1 MHILATTSASLDDRV
16 EPVDLRQAPGD
27 VAFLSFTD
35 SDLAA
40 VAAAW
45 RATEGWARSEAIP
58 ALRCETDH
66 TPKNDANPP
75 PSRGRAGRGGAA
87 KTTPEDGGE
96 DSRGS
101 RANATIASLESAA
114 PPLPALPREGGGFPQ
129 ADVAAATGDS
139 ELGATAPPTLR
150 LASLRDLRHPMS
162 VDLWVDGVAASA
174 RVVVVR
180 LLGGLDWWRYGVE
193 RLHALAIARTA
204 AGQPLTLAV
213 LPGCDRDDPRLAEF
227 STLSPE
233 RLAALLAYFREGG
246 GDNLRNFARQLR
258 AMAEVP
264 GAGHGGR
271 EDRSW
276 GYNANPPSMRSVGAP
291 AAWQSPNPL
300 LLRSDGTRSQGHN
313 ANPPPSRGRVGRGG
327 AANSA
332 SETGSA
338 PARLASDGTS
348 AVEPAAPPLPTL
360 PREGG
365 GLPQAIAPG
374 GSGALADGE
383 GLVAAASHD
392 PATAFLNLSAI
403 PPAVPIPRATAWL
416 PGRGALSLDDLAA
429 ALPAG
434 HAVVPVIFYRSML
447 LADDLAPIAALCA
460 ALAERGL
467 AAAPLAVASLKE
479 PGSKAFV
486 AEALGRLKPAAIIT
500 ATAFAAGEPGEATL
514 LDAPGVPVLQAIVAT
529 TRRDAWVEGRRGLAS
544 ADMAMHV
551 VLPELDGRVLAGALS
566 FKDTAPPDPD
576 FGITALVNRAED
588 DRVAMVADRVAAL
601 VRLQKTPPAER
612 RLAVLLPDYP
622 GPAGRAGYAVGLDVP
637 ASVVALLGDLA
648 EAGWSVEGV
657 PADGTA
663 LMRGLARSAASDRAG
678 VPTNL
683 HNANPPPSRG
693 RAGRGGAAGSNADA
707 PLGAG
712 CIHAETNS
720 GVEFAAP
727 PLPTLPREGGGFA
740 WADVGSPSAGAAP
753 VCGSSV
759 TSLPLVTYRTLFSD
773 LPATVRAAVTA
784 AWGDPAEDVDI
795 TDGAF
800 RFRAATFGAVTVALP
815 PDRGRTADRRA
826 DYHDPALPP
835 CHGLVAFGLWLQHE
849 AKVDA
854 VVHMGAHGTF
864 EWLPGKAVALTASC
878 FPEVVLGPLP
888 VVYPFIVTNP
898 GEAAQAKRRIAAVTL
913 GHLPPPLVAGA
924 LDGPLADLERL
935 VDEYASADGLDG
947 RRRERLAALIL
958 EEAERTGL
966 ARDAGASLA
975 DGPDE
980 ALTRID
986 AWLCDVKELSLKD
999 GLHVYGRAAAA
1010 AGADGAALTP
1020 GVADGAPHASGV
1032 ADEAAPALGAGAT
1045 GEAASAAADGAT
1057 RLASAAAERAGI
1069 LAALDGRRVAAGPA
1083 GAPSRGRSDVLPT
1096 GRNLYTADPRA
1107 IPTPTAV
1114 ELGRR
1119 GADEV
1124 VRLYLQEHGDWP
1136 RSVVLD
1142 LWGSATLRTGGE
1154 EIAQALALMGCRPVW
1169 ERASGRVT
1177 GVEVLPTAA
1186 LGRPR
1191 VDVTCRISGL
1201 FRDLFPT
1208 QIALLDA
1215 AVQAVAA
1222 RDEDDGENPLAARRR
1237 SMPED
1242 PLARVYGTAPG
1253 VYGSGIDEKLTFGD
1267 WDDRAELGR
1276 AYLAAASHAFHG
1288 EGEGTTT
1295 FDQTADANPP
1305 PLRGRVGRG
1314 GAANATSDVPPGASR
1329 IDAETGTGVETAAP
1343 PLPALPREGGGF
1355 APGAGKGSAPNEGF
1369 AARVAS
1375 ADMLVHGAD
1384 DPGRDLLEGGGDVGF
1399 IGGFAAAAEL
1409 LGGTPDLVVL
1419 DTRNADRPVA
1429 RPLAAEIARVVRGR
1443 ALSKRFIAGQMR
1455 HGWRGATELA
1465 ETVDRLIGFAETT
1478 GAVPGHLIDA
1488 VHAAYL
1494 GDPAVRAF
1502 LLDANPDAARLIARR
1517 FADARRRGLWQTRRN
1532 DVDGD
1537 LAALMAEAAE

>member
-45 RATEGWARSEAIP
+45 RATEGGDQDVR
-58 ALRCETDH
+58 R
-66 TPKNDANPP
+66 
-75 PSRGRAGRGGAA
+75 R
-87 KTTPEDGGE
+87 
-96 DSRGS
+96 
-101 RANATIASLESAA
+101 
-114 PPLPALPREGGGFPQ
+114 PL
-129 ADVAAATGDS
+129 S
-139 ELGATAPPTLR
+139 LR

-193 RLHALAIARTA
+193 RLHALATARTA
-204 AGQPLTLAV
+204 AGGPPLILAI

-227 STLSPE
+227 STLPPE

-246 GDNLRNFARQLR
+246 GDNLRNFARHLR
-258 AMAEVP
+258 EM
-264 GAGHGGR
+264 
-271 EDRSW
+271 
-276 GYNANPPSMRSVGAP
+276 
-291 AAWQSPNPL
+291 
-300 LLRSDGTRSQGHN
+300 
-313 ANPPPSRGRVGRGG
+313 
-327 AANSA
+327 
-332 SETGSA
+332 
-338 PARLASDGTS
+338 ASDASGR
-348 AVEPAAPPLPTL
+348 AEP
-360 PREGG
+360 
-365 GLPQAIAPG
+365 I
-374 GSGALADGE
+374 
-383 GLVAAASHD
+383 
-392 PATAFLNLSAI
+392 PA
-403 PPAVPIPRATAWL
+403 AVPIPRATAWL

-429 ALPAG
+429 ILPAG
-434 HAVVPVIFYRSML
+434 NPVVPVIFYRSML

-460 ALAERGL
+460 ALAARGL

-486 AEALGRLKPAAIIT
+486 TEALGRLAPAAIVT
-500 ATAFAAGEPGEATL
+500 ATAFAAGEPGEATV

-529 TRRDAWVEGRRGLAS
+529 TRREAWAEGRRGLAS

-566 FKDTAPPDPD
+566 FKDATPPDPD

-588 DRVAMVADRVAAL
+588 DRVGMVAERVAAL
-601 VRLQKTPPAER
+601 VRLQTTPPAAR
-612 RLAVLLPDYP
+612 RLAILLPDYP

-637 ASVVALLGDLA
+637 ASVVALLADLA
-648 EAGWSVEGV
+648 EAGWSVAGV

-663 LMRGLARSAASDRAG
+663 LMRGLAHPATNSPSIGA
-678 VPTNL
+678 PTDW

-693 RAGRGGAAGSNADA
+693 RAGRGGAAGSTADV
-707 PLGAG
+707 PPGALRVS
-712 CIHAETNS
+712 AEPIS
-720 GVEFAAP
+720 DLAFAAP

-740 WADVGSPSAGAAP
+740 PKTWIGTDTSEGGGFASREGGGGAPCA
-753 VCGSSV
+753 
-759 TSLPLVTYRTLFSD
+759 SLPLSTYRTLFAA
-773 LPATVRAAVTA
+773 LPTAVREAVTA
-784 AWGDPAEDVDI
+784 AWGDPADDADVA
-795 TDGAF
+795 DGAF
-800 RFRAATFGAVTVALP
+800 HFRAATFGAVTVALP

-835 CHGLVAFGLWLQHE
+835 RHGLVAFGLWLQHA

-864 EWLPGKAVALTASC
+864 EWLPGKAVALTAHC

-966 ARDAGASLA
+966 ARDAGAEGA

-986 AWLCDVKELSLKD
+986 AWLCDVKELALKD
-999 GLHVYGRAAAA
+999 GLHVYGRAAAD
-1010 AGADGAALTP
+1010 DGAA
-1020 GVADGAPHASGV
+1020 
-1032 ADEAAPALGAGAT
+1032 
-1045 GEAASAAADGAT
+1045 
-1057 RLASAAAERAGI
+1057 RIASAAAERAGI

-1154 EIAQALALMGCRPVW
+1154 EIAQALALMGCRPQW

-1177 GVEVLPTAA
+1177 GIEVLPTAA

-1237 SMPED
+1237 AMPDD

-1253 VYGSGIDEKLTFGD
+1253 VYGSGIDETLTFGD

-1288 EGEGTTT
+1288 EGEGVASVV
-1295 FDQTADANPP
+1295 DQTANVASAADQPADANPP
-1305 PLRGRVGRG
+1305 PLRARVGRG
-1314 GAANATSDVPPGASR
+1314 GAASSTSDASPGAGR
-1329 IDAETGTGVETAAP
+1329 VDGETNANAEFAAP

-1355 APGAGKGSAPNEGF
+1355 AQSSWGGSDPSEGGAFEPTRGSRPPNDGTGF
-1369 AARVAS
+1369 AARVAA

-1399 IGGFAAAAEL
+1399 IGGFAAAAAM

-1419 DTRNADRPVA
+1419 DTKDADRPVA
-1429 RPLAAEIARVVRGR
+1429 RPLSAEIARVVRGR